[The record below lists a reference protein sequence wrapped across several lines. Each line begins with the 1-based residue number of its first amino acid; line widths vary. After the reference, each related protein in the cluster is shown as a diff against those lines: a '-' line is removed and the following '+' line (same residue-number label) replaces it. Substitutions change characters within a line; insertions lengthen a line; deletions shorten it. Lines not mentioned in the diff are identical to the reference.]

1 MNNDASLA
9 DDGANDGADAGA
21 NDAGNDG
28 AGDGHLLS
36 RRNFLT
42 AAAAASGA
50 AVLGACGGG
59 TGTSSG
65 GGSHTGGGNSG
76 KKATLEVWSWYT
88 EDNPVWGYITSE
100 FHDAYHNIRVKPRT
114 FGSLADYSP
123 ALESA
128 VSAGSTPDIFAP
140 ATLAL
145 SYGESGIALD
155 LKGALGARFLD
166 GFFPSINKEYSA
178 NGKQYAIGW
187 EAQMFGI
194 FYNPDIMR
202 KAGVDVPETW
212 DDLISAAGT
221 IKSKT
226 GKVPVALNGNPS
238 NNAADFFL
246 PLITQASDDPN
257 LVYQLDQQVGGK
269 KWTDPYVVQAFEMLQ
284 RLQSNHV
291 FETGADAVTYNE
303 ALALFYTQKSAMLYF
318 GSFIVPGLL
327 TSATKEFNKLYRVA
341 QTPAWKS
348 GARHWA
354 GNQAGAGWSVSA
366 KSPNVDAAVEFL
378 KFIYEPSRYAV
389 IMQKSSA
396 MAATIAAAAK
406 GQNPIVREM
415 ASWIKD
421 NGSNHIL
428 FGVGSETAAG
438 NAAAAVI
445 GGKLTPQKAAAQIQT
460 QVDQARH
467 A

>member
-1 MNNDASLA
+1 MNNDTSHA
-9 DDGANDGADAGA
+9 DDS
-21 NDAGNDG
+21 
-28 AGDGHLLS
+28 HLLS

-59 TGTSSG
+59 TGTASG
-65 GGSHTGGGNSG
+65 GGSSHTGGGKTG

-88 EDNPVWGYITSE
+88 EDAPVWHYITSE
-100 FHDAYHNIRVKPRT
+100 FHDAYHNITVKPRT

-128 VSAGSTPDIFAP
+128 VSGGSTPDIFAP

-155 LKGALGARFLD
+155 LKDAMGAHFLD

-202 KAGVDVPETW
+202 QAGVDVPETW
-212 DDLISAAGT
+212 DDLISAAKT

-269 KWTDPYVVQAFEMLQ
+269 KWTDNYVVQAFEMLQ
-284 RLQSNHV
+284 RLQANHV
-291 FETGADAVTYNE
+291 FETGADAVTYDE
-303 ALALFYTQKSAMLYF
+303 ALALFYTQKSAMLFF

-327 TSATKEFNKLYRVA
+327 TSAPKAFNKLYRVA
-341 QTPAWKS
+341 PTPAWRP
-348 GARHWA
+348 GGRHWG

-366 KSPNVDAAVEFL
+366 KSPNADAAVEFL
-378 KFIYEPSRYAV
+378 KFIYEPARYAL
-389 IMQKSSA
+389 IMEKSSA

-406 GQNPIVREM
+406 GKNPIVREM

-421 NGSNHIL
+421 NGCNHIL